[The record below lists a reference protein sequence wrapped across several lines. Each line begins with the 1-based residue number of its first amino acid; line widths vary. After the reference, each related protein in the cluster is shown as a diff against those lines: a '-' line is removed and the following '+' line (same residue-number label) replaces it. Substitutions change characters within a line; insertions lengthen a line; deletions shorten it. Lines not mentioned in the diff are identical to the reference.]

1 MLFHATIMVSR
12 DLMDLQA
19 AARKLAPTHRGVLSI
34 EFLGCHQDDLAA
46 ISLGSVMSESFK
58 VALISCLTG
67 GSHEILVHVA
77 VMDHSV
83 NRLNSAEQIG

>member
-1 MLFHATIMVSR
+1 MLFHTGIMVSR

-19 AARKLAPTHRGVLSI
+19 ALRKLTPTHRGVLSI
-34 EFLGCHQDDLAA
+34 EFLRCHQDDLAG

-58 VALISCLTG
+58 VAVITCRTG
-67 GSHEILVHVA
+67 GSGEILINVA

-83 NRLNSAEQIG
+83 NCLNSAEQIA